1 MKWLE
6 LSLKAPSE
14 YVEPLSVIFQ
24 RYGYGGVA
32 VEQEGGYNPDEGEP
46 EPEHATAII
55 RSYLPVDATTAHRKE
70 QIRVAVDLIS
80 RLCDLSP
87 LEERT
92 LEEGE
97 WMEMWKSHFSALRVG
112 RIVVRPTWLEY
123 EAEEGDVVV
132 DMDPG
137 MAFGTGHHPTT
148 HICLLELEKLVTP
161 GAKLLDVG
169 TGSGILAIAAAKLG
183 AESILALD
191 VDPIAIKAARANVR
205 FNGLQ
210 SKIKVSKRALASHK
224 SSRGTFDLVVANIYT
239 KVILEMASDL
249 VAQAAQGGKLALSG
263 IMAERAPEVESR
275 LREEGCAILR
285 TGREGDWAAI
295 VAQKGRA

>member
-6 LSLKAPSE
+6 LSLRAPSE

-32 VEQEGGYNPDEGEP
+32 VEQDGGFNPDEGEP
-46 EPEHATAII
+46 EPDHPTATL
-55 RSYLPVDATTAHRKE
+55 RSYLPVDATTADRKE

-87 LEERT
+87 MEERV

-97 WMEMWKSHFSALRVG
+97 WMESWKSHFTVLQVG
-112 RIVVRPTWLEY
+112 RIVVRPTWMEY
-123 EAEEGDVVV
+123 EAGDEDVVV

-148 HICLLELEKLVTP
+148 HMCLLELEKLVSP
-161 GAKLLDVG
+161 GARVLDVG
-169 TGSGILAIAAAKLG
+169 TGSGILSIAAAKLG
-183 AESILALD
+183 AGSILALD
-191 VDPIAIKAARANVR
+191 VDPIAIKAARSNVR
-205 FNGLQ
+205 ANGLQ
-210 SKIKVSKRALASHK
+210 STIKVSSRALSSHK
-224 SSRGTFDLVVANIYT
+224 STRGSFDLVVANIYT
-239 KVILEMASDL
+239 KIILEMANDL
-249 VAQAAQGGKLALSG
+249 VAQAAPNGALALSG

-275 LREEGCAILR
+275 LREEGCNILR
-285 TGREGDWAAI
+285 TGQEGDWAVI
-295 VAQKGRA
+295 VAQKAQE

>member
-46 EPEHATAII
+46 EPDYSTAII
-55 RSYLPVDATTAHRKE
+55 RSYLPVDATTTDRKE
-70 QIRVAVDLIS
+70 RIRVAVDLVS

-87 LEERT
+87 LEERV

-97 WMEMWKSHFSALRVG
+97 WMEMWKSHFSTLQVG
-112 RIVVRPTWLEY
+112 RIVVRPTWMEY
-123 EAEEGDVVV
+123 AARDGEVVI

-148 HICLLELEKLVTP
+148 HMCLLELEKLVAP
-161 GAKLLDVG
+161 GANVLDVG
-169 TGSGILAIAAAKLG
+169 TGSGILAITAAKLG
-183 AESILALD
+183 AERVLALD

-205 FNGLQ
+205 ANGL
-210 SKIKVSKRALASHK
+210 SSTIKVSRRALASHK
-224 SSRGTFDLVVANIYT
+224 SARGTFDLVVANLYT

-249 VAQAAQGGKLALSG
+249 VVQATPQGKLALSG
-263 IMAERAPEVESR
+263 IMAERAPEVEER
-275 LREEGCAILR
+275 LNEEGCAILR
-285 TGREGDWAAI
+285 TEREGDWAAI
-295 VAQKGRA
+295 VAQKTRV

>member
-6 LSLKAPSE
+6 LSLRAPSE

-32 VEQEGGYNPDEGEP
+32 VEQEGGFNPDEDEQEP
-46 EPEHATAII
+46 VHTTAII
-55 RSYLPVDATTAHRKE
+55 RSYLPMDGTTADRREH
-70 QIRVAVDLIS
+70 IRIAVDLIS

-87 LEERT
+87 LEERV

-97 WMEMWKSHFSALRVG
+97 WMEMWKSHFSVLQVG
-112 RIVVRPTWLEY
+112 RIVVRPIWMEY
-123 EAEEGDVVV
+123 EAKDGDVVI

-148 HICLLELEKLVTP
+148 HMCLLELEKLVVH
-161 GAKLLDVG
+161 GAKVLDVG
-169 TGSGILAIAAAKLG
+169 TGSGILSIAAARLG
-183 AESILALD
+183 AEQILALD
-191 VDPIAIKAARANVR
+191 VDPLAIKAARANVR
-205 FNGLQ
+205 ANGLR
-210 SKIKVSKRALASHK
+210 STIKVSRRALATHK
-224 SSRGTFDLVVANIYT
+224 STRGAFDLVVANIYT

-249 VAQAAQGGKLALSG
+249 VAQVAPQGTMILSG

-275 LREEGCAILR
+275 LSEEACTILR
-285 TGREGDWAAI
+285 TGREGDWAVI
-295 VAQKGRA
+295 VAQNTRV

>member
-6 LSLKAPSE
+6 LSIRAPSE

-32 VEQEGGYNPDEGEP
+32 VEQEGGFNPDEDKQEP
-46 EPEHATAII
+46 VYTTAII
-55 RSYLPVDATTAHRKE
+55 RSYLPVDGTTADRREH
-70 QIRVAVDLIS
+70 IRIAVDLIS

-87 LEERT
+87 LEERV

-97 WMEMWKSHFSALRVG
+97 WMEMWKSHFSVLQVG
-112 RIVVRPTWLEY
+112 RIVVRPIWMEY
-123 EAEEGDVVV
+123 EAKDGDVVI

-148 HICLLELEKLVTP
+148 HMCLLELEKLVVP
-161 GAKLLDVG
+161 GAKVLDVG
-169 TGSGILAIAAAKLG
+169 TGSGILSIAAARLG
-183 AESILALD
+183 AEQILALD
-191 VDPIAIKAARANVR
+191 VDPLAIKAARANVR
-205 FNGLQ
+205 ANGLR
-210 SKIKVSKRALASHK
+210 STIKVSRRALATHK
-224 SSRGTFDLVVANIYT
+224 STRGAFDLLVANIYT

-249 VAQAAQGGKLALSG
+249 VAQVAPQGTMILSG

-275 LREEGCAILR
+275 LSEEACTILR
-285 TGREGDWAAI
+285 TGREGDWAVI
-295 VAQKGRA
+295 VAQNTRV

>member
-32 VEQEGGYNPDEGEP
+32 VEQDGGFNPDEGEP
-46 EPEHATAII
+46 EPDHPTATL
-55 RSYLPVDATTAHRKE
+55 RSYLPVDATTSDRKE

-87 LEERT
+87 LQERV

-97 WMEMWKSHFSALRVG
+97 WMEMWKSHFTVLQVG
-112 RIVVRPTWLEY
+112 RIVIRPTWMEH
-123 EAEEGDVVV
+123 EAEEGEVVV

-148 HICLLELEKLVTP
+148 HMCLLELERLVTP
-161 GAKLLDVG
+161 GARVLDVG
-169 TGSGILAIAAAKLG
+169 TGSGILSIAAAKLG
-183 AESILALD
+183 AGSVLALD
-191 VDPIAIKAARANVR
+191 NDDVAIKAARSNVR
-205 FNGLQ
+205 ANGLQ
-210 SKIKVSKRALASHK
+210 STVKVSRRALTSHR
-224 SSRGTFDLVVANIYT
+224 STRGSFDLVVANIYT

-249 VAQAAQGGKLALSG
+249 VSQATPNGALALSG
-263 IMAERAPEVESR
+263 ILAERAPEVESR
-275 LREEGCAILR
+275 LTEEGCSIAR
-285 TGREGDWAAI
+285 TGQEGDWAVI
-295 VAQKGRA
+295 VAKKGQK

>member
-32 VEQEGGYNPDEGEP
+32 VEQDGGFNPDEGEP
-46 EPEHATAII
+46 EPDHPTATL
-55 RSYLPVDATTAHRKE
+55 RSYLPVDATTADRKE
-70 QIRVAVDLIS
+70 QIRIAVDLIA

-87 LEERT
+87 LEERV

-97 WMEMWKSHFSALRVG
+97 WMEAWKSHFTTLHVG
-112 RIVVRPTWLEY
+112 RIVVRPTWMEY
-123 EAEEGDVVV
+123 AAGEGEIVV

-148 HICLLELEKLVTP
+148 HMCLLELERLVAP
-161 GAKLLDVG
+161 GARVLDVG

-183 AESILALD
+183 AESVLALD
-191 VDPIAIKAARANVR
+191 IDPIAIKAARSNVR
-205 FNGLQ
+205 ANGLQ
-210 SKIKVSKRALASHK
+210 SAIKVSRRALDAHRSA
-224 SSRGTFDLVVANIYT
+224 RGSFDLVVANIYT
-239 KVILEMASDL
+239 KIILEMASG
-249 VAQAAQGGKLALSG
+249 ARCPGRPRGRS
-263 IMAERAPEVESR
+263 
-275 LREEGCAILR
+275 CAVR
-285 TGREGDWAAI
+285 HHG
-295 VAQKGRA
+295 

>member
-32 VEQEGGYNPDEGEP
+32 VEQEGGYNPDEGE
-46 EPEHATAII
+46 EPDYSTAII
-55 RSYLPVDATTAHRKE
+55 RSYLPVDGTTADRKE

-87 LEERT
+87 LEERV

-97 WMEMWKSHFSALRVG
+97 WMETWKSHFTALRVG
-112 RIVVRPTWLEY
+112 RIVIRPTWIEH
-123 EAEEGDVVV
+123 AVEEGDVVI

-148 HICLLELEKLVTP
+148 HMCLQELEKLVTP
-161 GAKLLDVG
+161 GARVLDVG

-183 AESILALD
+183 AGDILALD
-191 VDPIAIKAARANVR
+191 VDPIAIKAARSNVKA
-205 FNGLQ
+205 NGLQ
-210 SKIKVSKRALASHK
+210 STIKVSKRALASHK
-224 SSRGTFDLVVANIYT
+224 ATRATFDLVVANIYT

-249 VAQAAQGGKLALSG
+249 VAQAAPQGMLALSG

-275 LREEGCAILR
+275 LREEGCALLR
-285 TGREGDWAAI
+285 TSREGDWAAI
-295 VAQKGRA
+295 VAQKDGV

>member
-32 VEQEGGYNPDEGEP
+32 VEQDGGFNPDEGEP
-46 EPEHATAII
+46 EPDHPTATL
-55 RSYLPVDATTAHRKE
+55 RSYLPVDATTADRKE
-70 QIRVAVDLIS
+70 QIRVAVDLIA

-87 LEERT
+87 LEERVM
-92 LEEGE
+92 EEGE
-97 WMEMWKSHFSALRVG
+97 WMEAWKSHFTALQVG

-123 EAEEGDVVV
+123 AAGDGEIVV

-148 HICLLELEKLVTP
+148 HMCLLELERLVTP
-161 GAKLLDVG
+161 GARTLDVG

-183 AESILALD
+183 AESVLALD
-191 VDPIAIKAARANVR
+191 IDPIAIKAARANVR
-205 FNGLQ
+205 ANGLQ
-210 SKIKVSKRALASHK
+210 SAIKVSRRPLASHRAT
-224 SSRGTFDLVVANIYT
+224 RGSFDIVVANIYT
-239 KVILEMASDL
+239 KIILEMASEL
-249 VAQAAQGGKLALSG
+249 VAQAAPGGALALSG

-275 LREEGCAILR
+275 LAEEGCSILR
-285 TGREGDWAAI
+285 TGRDGDWAVI
-295 VAQKGRA
+295 VAQKGRE

>member
-32 VEQEGGYNPDEGEP
+32 VEQDGGFNPDEGEP
-46 EPEHATAII
+46 EPDHPTATL
-55 RSYLPVDATTAHRKE
+55 RSYLPVDATTADRKE
-70 QIRVAVDLIS
+70 QIRVAVDLIA

-87 LEERT
+87 LEERV

-97 WMEMWKSHFSALRVG
+97 WMESWKSHFTTLHVG

-123 EAEEGDVVV
+123 AAGDGEIVV

-148 HICLLELEKLVTP
+148 HMCLLELERLVNP
-161 GAKLLDVG
+161 GARVLDVG
-169 TGSGILAIAAAKLG
+169 TGSGILAIAAVKLG
-183 AESILALD
+183 AESVLALD
-191 VDPIAIKAARANVR
+191 IDPIAIKAARSNVR
-205 FNGLQ
+205 ANGLQ
-210 SKIKVSKRALASHK
+210 SAIKVSRRELTAH
-224 SSRGTFDLVVANIYT
+224 RGARGSFDLVVANIYT
-239 KVILEMASDL
+239 KIILEMATEL
-249 VAQAAQGGKLALSG
+249 VAQATPEGVLALSG

-275 LREEGCAILR
+275 LTEEGCSILR
-285 TGREGDWAAI
+285 TGRDGDWAVI
-295 VAQKGRA
+295 VAQKGQQ